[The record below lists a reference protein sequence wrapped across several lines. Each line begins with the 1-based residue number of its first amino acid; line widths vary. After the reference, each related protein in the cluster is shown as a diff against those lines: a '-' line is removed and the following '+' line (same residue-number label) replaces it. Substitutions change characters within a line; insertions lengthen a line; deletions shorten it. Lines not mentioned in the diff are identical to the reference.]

1 MGHTQLLDVREC
13 VCTEKLVTLLLKAR
27 ALPKLCGN
35 DAWLIRN
42 FQKAFENKKKI
53 WLKLDK
59 YPALKSV
66 QFLSF
71 LGI

>member
-42 FQKAFENKKKI
+42 FQGGAFEDSI
-53 WLKLDK
+53 LLE
-59 YPALKSV
+59 
-66 QFLSF
+66 
-71 LGI
+71 